1 MRGECSTFDNVPIG
15 LILLK
20 KTCKVKALEDDET
33 FVMGEVILEVANYDC
48 IGEAKDGESW
58 ELVVGPFSIN
68 IFSVGDVEEGGTI
81 EFVVVPVGEV
91 EGEVVVDKDTQS
103 VSLSVGVRGAL
114 IFAIAIV

>member
-1 MRGECSTFDNVPIG
+1 M
-15 LILLK
+15 
-20 KTCKVKALEDDET
+20 
-33 FVMGEVILEVANYDC
+33 
-48 IGEAKDGESW
+48 
-58 ELVVGPFSIN
+58 
-68 IFSVGDVEEGGTI
+68 GDVEEGGTI

>member
-48 IGEAKDGESW
+48 IGEAKDGES
-58 ELVVGPFSIN
+58 
-68 IFSVGDVEEGGTI
+68 
-81 EFVVVPVGEV
+81 
-91 EGEVVVDKDTQS
+91 
-103 VSLSVGVRGAL
+103 
-114 IFAIAIV
+114 